1 MAALVT
7 IACCAVA
14 AVLLLLAE
22 TPTHLSE
29 RLAGLDA
36 SIGLSDAAA
45 AGDREPSSGEAMLLP
60 LSRRALNVNAT
71 GGGGDGGPSFL
82 PPSDGAGG
90 QDFILSTSADI
101 IFAGGA
107 PNSTRVGFSG
117 SFGGVADAS
126 RGARLAYFLLVAL
139 WWWAFVAATGWT
151 IIAGAVSRWFFR
163 ASNAKR
169 NFLGGAFIRVLWF
182 HLGSMAF
189 GAAVVGAAAV
199 LRWTHRDVHVPRRP
213 RAADQPARVALRR
226 LRDVRGAVRAAERR
240 VHHLVLVRPRRD
252 ERARILQVVRA
263 VVHDDRAEPG
273 DGRGELDGE
282 TAALA
287 LHGRF
292 HRRQLHARVY
302 LYLVYV
308 GGSCDRADGSLCTA
322 AFAKAGRGGALDP
335 VYPALLA
342 GILAAA
348 VASAVA
354 SVFSCAVDTIFCC
367 ALQDID
373 ASEGRHLPERML
385 LAFGFSEDC
394 DPIEEADPLHLA
406 ADYFDRRAAAKEPL
420 PPGGALSGIYAAGA
434 AEAPGQ
440 AGVPPLVLGGSQRM
454 PSVGAA
460 NVVEQRM

>member
-1 MAALVT
+1 MQRSVEY
-7 IACCAVA
+7 I
-14 AVLLLLAE
+14 
-22 TPTHLSE
+22 
-29 RLAGLDA
+29 
-36 SIGLSDAAA
+36 
-45 AGDREPSSGEAMLLP
+45 
-60 LSRRALNVNAT
+60 
-71 GGGGDGGPSFL
+71 
-82 PPSDGAGG
+82 
-90 QDFILSTSADI
+90 TSY
-101 IFAGGA
+101 
-107 PNSTRVGFSG
+107 SYV
-117 SFGGVADAS
+117 
-126 RGARLAYFLLVAL
+126 LVAM
-139 WWWAFVAATGWT
+139 
-151 IIAGAVSRWFFR
+151 
-163 ASNAKR
+163 N
-169 NFLGGAFIRVLWF
+169 
-182 HLGSMAF
+182 
-189 GAAVVGAAAV
+189 
-199 LRWTHRDVHVPRRP
+199 
-213 RAADQPARVALRR
+213 
-226 LRDVRGAVRAAERR
+226 
-240 VHHLVLVRPRRD
+240 
-252 ERARILQVVRA
+252 
-263 VVHDDRAEPG
+263 
-273 DGRGELDGE
+273 GRGFCKSCAQSFTMIGQNPAMVAVNWTVKRLLSLCMVAS
-282 TAALA
+282 TVASCTLTC
-287 LHGRF
+287 
-292 HRRQLHARVY
+292 Y

-308 GGSCDRADGSLCTA
+308 RGSCHLGLCTA

-440 AGVPPLVLGGSQRM
+440 VGVPPLVLGGSQRM